1 MPTVRFSR
9 DKRGY
14 EYVYLVHTPTR
25 RGKPGRT
32 RVLYWY
38 RTPPGVRIGR
48 SPFDEDVQ
56 RLLEKQNP
64 GITFDWPTIT
74 SAQIP
79 PPDMTEYWRER
90 RRAEKAAKQ
99 ERRAAEAAEAA
110 EAGWEGENEPD
121 VPETVVAPAPTDDT
135 APAMGLTEADATATA
150 DDGPDGSDDGEGAGG
165 DEAGAATGDS
175 AAGKRRR
182 RRRGGRRRRGASA
195 SVVAGAAEAGE
206 SATADA
212 GAAPAGNS
220 AAEPAATPSERPDS
234 ASEEA

>member
-48 SPFDEDVQ
+48 SPFDKDVQ
-56 RLLEKQNP
+56 RLLERQNP
-64 GITFDWPTIT
+64 GIDFDWPTIT

-110 EAGWEGENEPD
+110 EAGSGGDGESEAAEAEAD
-121 VPETVVAPAPTDDT
+121 TAVLDDT
-135 APAMGLTEADATATA
+135 ASSAATAQADAA
-150 DDGPDGSDDGEGAGG
+150 DVAEQRTDGPDDEDAPAAGG
-165 DEAGAATGDS
+165 DE

-195 SVVAGAAEAGE
+195 QVGAAVAE
-206 SATADA
+206 SGSGASADQGDA
-212 GAAPAGNS
+212 SPGNS
-220 AAEPAATPSERPDS
+220 ATESSAAPFERPDS
-234 ASEEA
+234 ASQEA